1 MQHRMTGNKRAILA
15 LLTTAPEK
23 GYSALQIATALSL
36 DLPNV
41 TRSLKALVASGNII
55 MTDSVMLVQREP
67 DTEPYAQTRP
77 HYSLPS

>member
-1 MQHRMTGNKRAILA
+1 MQHRMTANKRAIITM
-15 LLTTAPEK
+15 LTTDPEK
-23 GYSALQIATALSL
+23 GYSALQLATELSL

-55 MTDSVMLVQREP
+55 VTDSVMLVQREP
-67 DTEPYAQTRP
+67 DAEPYAQTRP